1 MFLLLVLKLYFYIVT
16 NSAIMRK
23 VLFISILSTSFLA
36 FGQTCL
42 QKLDSAEYFKYMNQ
56 QKAKFYATSA
66 LSDLDSGRCIV
77 EIGIAGAYNNV
88 GLVLW
93 ETHDKKR
100 SLYAFHKG
108 LSHELESKDSTHQ
121 DLLGLYYNLSA
132 LYEEIGSF
140 NESGKFL
147 ELSGKVVEASYK
159 DDLGAQLRYAHRR
172 GIYYREIGNFDR
184 SLAALRDAISINE
197 NIGDDSTSIALQIE
211 IGTTY
216 KHFGDFKQSEEELLK
231 AVEQAKDN
239 NELQYLTAIDRL
251 SSLKIEQGEYSDSE
265 NYLLYNLERK
275 REKYASDPLLELET
289 LNGLSVLY
297 YKLND
302 LESANEY
309 MSQALESTGSIR
321 NIRPYMMNNLG
332 TIYMKQGDI
341 ENAQKSFEE
350 SAEGFK
356 ELFGTMNP
364 DYASSLNN
372 LAGIYKEQGK
382 LSEALN
388 LYTKVLDMDKVI
400 YGENNQRYATSLNNV
415 ALLYLQLGN
424 TSLAGKLLQRA
435 KEIRRE
441 ALGDFHPLYIKTLND
456 LGMFYL
462 IAKDSISAMDE
473 FNLALKAEIKHMA
486 DIFPVLTDNQRKLYF
501 DQSRSNIER
510 FCSLAFKDKYI
521 DTKYAEDALNH
532 FINTKGILFYAS
544 EKMRRLVQASG
555 DKQVIRTYDEWREK
569 KYKLAQAY
577 LLTESERRIQGI
589 SIELL
594 EEESTQL
601 EKELSLKFKVFSD
614 QESAEYHNW
623 QEISNVLPDSTVTLD
638 IIQYRNYTVSVKDE
652 KIVQGFEDRSNY
664 AAFII
669 GPDSLLQPVLW
680 PYEADFEKGFA
691 QYRNSLKFGV
701 KDRASYKTFWEP
713 VDKHLGNVNKV
724 YLANDGIYHKLN
736 PGVFFNAEKNLYV
749 ADEYD
754 VINIT
759 SGKDLLY
766 NQRKKLIKNAQ
777 IFGNPDFSQIAD
789 FTLGQLPGAEREAQD
804 ITQILDVRRWKSETF
819 YFSNATEEQLKSL
832 DNPGVIHLATHG
844 YFDDDPNHVDPL
856 HSSGIF
862 LSKKIGSNND
872 GLLSAYE
879 AMNLAL
885 DQTSLVVLAACE
897 TGLGTVQNGEGVFG
911 LQRAFLVAGADNIL
925 LSLVKINDQAARNF
939 MNLFYK
945 ALLEDEDPQRAFF
958 NARAQ
963 FKKVD
968 TNPYNWGA
976 YILVSK
982 S

>member
-1 MFLLLVLKLYFYIVT
+1 MLVT
-16 NSAIMRK
+16 
-23 VLFISILSTSFLA
+23 FLA
-36 FGQTCL
+36 QSQTCL
-42 QKLDSAEYFKYMNQ
+42 QKLDSAERFKYTNQ
-56 QKAKFYATSA
+56 QKAKFYATSVLA
-66 LSDLDSGRCIV
+66 DLDSNRCVV
-77 EIGIAGAYNNV
+77 EIGLAAAYNNV

-100 SLYAFHKG
+100 SLDAFHKG
-108 LSHELESKDSTHQ
+108 LTHELASKDSTHH
-121 DLLGLYYNLSA
+121 DLLGLYYNMSA
-132 LYEEIGSF
+132 LYEEIGKF
-140 NESGKFL
+140 EEAGKFL
-147 ELSGKVVEASYK
+147 ELSGRVVKTAYQ
-159 DDLGAQLRYAHRR
+159 DDIETQLMYEHRK
-172 GIYYREIGNFDR
+172 GVYYREVGNFDR
-184 SLAALRDAISINE
+184 SLAALTDAIVLNE
-197 NIGDDSTSIALQIE
+197 QLGNDSTRIALQIE

-216 KHFGDFKQSEEELLK
+216 KHFGDFKKSEEELLK
-231 AVEQAKDN
+231 AVEQSKDK

-265 NYLLYNLERK
+265 NYLLYNLDRK
-275 REKYASDPLLELET
+275 REKYGSDPLLELET

-309 MSQALESTGSIR
+309 MSQALESTGDIR
-321 NIRPYMMNNLG
+321 NIRPYMMNNIG
-332 TIYMKQGDI
+332 TIYLKQGDI
-341 ENAQKSFEE
+341 ENAKQSFEE
-350 SAEGFK
+350 SAKGFR

-372 LAGIYKEQGK
+372 LARIHKEEGN

-388 LYTKVLDMDKVI
+388 LYTKVLDMDRVI
-400 YGENNQRYATSLNNV
+400 YGERNQRYATSLNNV

-424 TSLAGKLLQRA
+424 ISLAGKLLEQA
-435 KEIRRE
+435 KDIRKE
-441 ALGDFHPLYIKTLND
+441 ALGDYHPLYIKAVND
-456 LGMFYL
+456 LGIYHL
-462 IAKDSISAMDE
+462 ISRDSIRAMDE
-473 FNLALKAEIKHMA
+473 FNLALKSEIKHMQ

-501 DQSRSNIER
+501 DQSRANIER
-510 FCSLAFKDKYI
+510 FCSLAFKERFI
-521 DTKYAEDALNH
+521 NTQYAEDALNH

-555 DKQVIRTYDEWREK
+555 DKNIIRTYDEWRDK

-589 SIELL
+589 SIEVL

-601 EKELSLKFKVFSD
+601 EKQLSLKFKVFSD
-614 QESAEYHNW
+614 QEKAAYHTW
-623 QEISNVLPDSTVTLD
+623 QEISNILPDSTATLD
-638 IIQYRNYTVSVKDE
+638 IIQFRNYTVSIKDE
-652 KIVQGFEDRSNY
+652 EIHQGFEDQSNY

-669 GPDSLLQPVLW
+669 GPDSLLQPVTW
-680 PYEADFEKGFA
+680 TPDVDFSKGFA

-701 KDRASYKTFWEP
+701 KDRASYNIFWEP
-713 VDKHLGNVNKV
+713 IDKYLEHVNKV

-736 PGVFFNAEKNLYV
+736 PGVFFNPRKNLYV

-754 VINIT
+754 IIYIT

-766 NQRKKLIKNAQ
+766 NEQKELIKNAQ
-777 IFGNPDFSQIAD
+777 IFGNPDFSNIED
-789 FTLGQLPGAEREAQD
+789 FQLNQLPGAEREAND
-804 ITQILDVRRWKSETF
+804 ITNILDVRKWKSDTY
-819 YFSNATEEQLKSL
+819 YFSNATEEQVKTLQ
-832 DNPGVIHLATHG
+832 NPGVIHLATHG
-844 YFDDDPNHVDPL
+844 YFDDDPNHADPL

-862 LSKKIGSNND
+862 LSKQIGSNND

-958 NARAQ
+958 NARAE

>member
-1 MFLLLVLKLYFYIVT
+1 MRNLIFLPF
-16 NSAIMRK
+16 
-23 VLFISILSTSFLA
+23 LFIASLA
-36 FGQTCL
+36 VGQTCL
-42 QKLDSAEYFKYMNQ
+42 QKLDSAEYFKYVNQ
-56 QKAKFYATSA
+56 QKAKFYASSA
-66 LSDLDSGRCIV
+66 LSDLDSGRCVV
-77 EIGIAGAYNNV
+77 EIGIAGAYNNL
-88 GLVLW
+88 GLILW
-93 ETHDKKR
+93 ETNDKKR
-100 SLYAFHKG
+100 SLYAFHSG
-108 LSHELESKDSTHQ
+108 LTHELVSKDSTHQ

-140 NESGKFL
+140 DEAGKFL
-147 ELSGKVVEASYK
+147 ALSGKVIDAAYQ
-159 DDLGAQLRYAHRR
+159 DDDEVKLRYEHRK
-172 GIYYREIGNFDR
+172 GIYHREVGNFKESLEALQNAIAINDR
-184 SLAALRDAISINE
+184 LA
-197 NIGDDSTSIALQIE
+197 DDSTKIALQIE

-216 KHFGDFKQSEEELLK
+216 KHFGDFKQSEAELLK
-231 AVEQAKDN
+231 AVEQSKN
-239 NELQYLTAIDRL
+239 KNEIQYLTAIDRL

-265 NYLLYNLERK
+265 NYLLYNLDRK

-302 LESANEY
+302 LESANDY
-309 MSQALESTGSIR
+309 MSQALESTGDIR

-341 ENAQKSFEE
+341 ENAELSFRE
-350 SAEGFK
+350 AVDGFR

-372 LAGIYKEQGK
+372 LAGIYKLQGK
-382 LSEALN
+382 LAVALN
-388 LYTKVLDMDKVI
+388 VYTKVLDMDKVI

-424 TSLAGKLLQRA
+424 TSLAGKLLLRA

-456 LGMFYL
+456 LGIYYL
-462 IAKDSISAMDE
+462 ISKDSISAMNE

-501 DQSRSNIER
+501 DQSRANIER
-510 FCSLAFKDKYI
+510 FCSMAFKPKYI
-521 DTKYAEDALNH
+521 NTQYAEDALNH

-544 EKMRRLVQASG
+544 EKMRRIVQASG
-555 DKQVIRTYDEWREK
+555 DKQTIRVYDEWREK

-589 SIELL
+589 SIEHL
-594 EEESTQL
+594 ENESTEL
-601 EKELSLKFKVFSD
+601 EKQLALKFKVFSD

-623 QEISNVLPDSTVTLD
+623 QEISNVLPDNTVTLD
-638 IIQYRNYTVSVKDE
+638 IIQFRNYTVSIKDE
-652 KIVQGFEDRSNY
+652 KIAQGFEDRSNY

-669 GPDSLLQPVLW
+669 GKDSLLQPVIW
-680 PYEADFEKGFA
+680 PKDADFAKGFA
-691 QYRNSLKFGV
+691 QYRNSLKFAV
-701 KDRASYKTFWEP
+701 KDVSSYKVFWEP
-713 VDKHLGNVNKV
+713 VDRHLENVNKV

-736 PGVFFNAEKNLYV
+736 PAVFFNAKKNLYV
-749 ADEYD
+749 SDEYD
-754 VINIT
+754 IIYIT

-766 NQRKKLIKNAQ
+766 NEKTELIKDAQ
-777 IFGNPDFSQIAD
+777 IFGNPDFSQIVG
-789 FTLGQLPGAEREAQD
+789 FELNQLPGAEREASD
-804 ITQILDVRRWKSETF
+804 ITEILDVRKWKSETF
-819 YFSNATEEQLKSL
+819 YFNNATEEQVKTLQ
-832 DNPGVIHLATHG
+832 NPGVIHLATHG
-844 YFDDDPNHVDPL
+844 YFDDDPNHADPL

-862 LSKKIGSNND
+862 LSKRAGSTND

-963 FKKVD
+963 FKKID
-968 TNPYNWGA
+968 SNPYNWGA
-976 YILVSK
+976 YILISK

>member
-1 MFLLLVLKLYFYIVT
+1 MRNLIFLLF
-16 NSAIMRK
+16 
-23 VLFISILSTSFLA
+23 LFITSLA
-36 FGQTCL
+36 VGQTCL
-42 QKLDSAEYFKYMNQ
+42 QKLDSAEYFKYVNQ
-56 QKAKFYATSA
+56 QKAKFYASSA
-66 LSDLDSGRCIV
+66 LSDLDSARCVV
-77 EIGIAGAYNNV
+77 EIGIAAAYNNL
-88 GLVLW
+88 GLILW
-93 ETHDKKR
+93 ETNDKKR
-100 SLYAFHKG
+100 SLYAFHSG
-108 LSHELESKDSTHQ
+108 LTHELVSKDSTHQ
-121 DLLGLYYNLSA
+121 DLLGLYYNLST

-140 NESGKFL
+140 DEAGKFL
-147 ELSGKVVEASYK
+147 TLSGKVIDAAYQ
-159 DDLGAQLRYAHRR
+159 DDAGVKLRYEHRK
-172 GIYYREIGNFDR
+172 GIYHREVGNFNE
-184 SLAALRDAISINE
+184 SLEALQNAIAINDQL
-197 NIGDDSTSIALQIE
+197 GDDSTRIALQIE

-216 KHFGDFKQSEEELLK
+216 KHFGDFKQSEAELMK
-231 AVEQAKDN
+231 AVEQSKN
-239 NELQYLTAIDRL
+239 RNELQYLTAIDRL

-265 NYLLYNLERK
+265 NYLLYNLDRK
-275 REKYASDPLLELET
+275 REKYASEPLLELET

-302 LESANEY
+302 LESANDY
-309 MSQALESTGSIR
+309 MNQALESTGDIR
-321 NIRPYMMNNLG
+321 SIRPYMMNNLG

-341 ENAQKSFEE
+341 ENAEKSFRE
-350 SAEGFK
+350 AVDGFR

-372 LAGIYKEQGK
+372 LAGIYKAQGK
-382 LSEALN
+382 LAVALN
-388 LYTKVLDMDKVI
+388 VYTKVLDMDKVI

-456 LGMFYL
+456 LGIYYL
-462 IAKDSISAMDE
+462 ISKDSISAMDE

-501 DQSRSNIER
+501 DQSRANIER
-510 FCSLAFKDKYI
+510 FCSMAFKPKYI
-521 DTKYAEDALNH
+521 NTQYAEDALNH

-544 EKMRRLVQASG
+544 EKMRRIVQSSG
-555 DKQVIRTYDEWREK
+555 DKQTIRIYDEWREK

-589 SIELL
+589 SIEDL
-594 EEESTQL
+594 EGESTEL
-601 EKELSLKFKVFSD
+601 EKQLAQKFKVFSD

-638 IIQYRNYTVSVKDE
+638 IIQFRNYTVSIKDE
-652 KIVQGFEDRSNY
+652 KIAQGFEDRSNY

-669 GPDSLLQPVLW
+669 GKDSLLQPVIW
-680 PYEADFEKGFA
+680 PKEADFEKGFA
-691 QYRNSLKFGV
+691 QYRNSLKFAV
-701 KDRASYKTFWEP
+701 KDVASYKVFWEP
-713 VDKHLGNVNKV
+713 IDRYMDNVKKV

-736 PGVFFNAEKNLYV
+736 PAVFFNAKKNLYV
-749 ADEYD
+749 SDEYD
-754 VINIT
+754 IIYIT

-766 NQRKKLIKNAQ
+766 NVKKKLIKDAQ
-777 IFGNPDFSQIAD
+777 IFGNPDFSQVVGYQ
-789 FTLGQLPGAEREAQD
+789 LNQLPGAEREASD
-804 ITQILDVRRWKSETF
+804 ITEILDVRKWKSETF
-819 YFSNATEEQLKSL
+819 YFSNATEEQIKTLQ
-832 DNPGVIHLATHG
+832 NPGVIHLATHG
-844 YFDDDPNHVDPL
+844 YFDDDPNHADPL

-862 LSKKIGSNND
+862 LSKQVGSAND

-945 ALLEDEDPQRAFF
+945 ALLEEEDAQRAFF

-963 FKKVD
+963 FKKID
-968 TNPYNWGA
+968 SNPYNWGA